1 MVHVSSLFRPQGTVA
16 STASCLQLHKRAERV
31 AAALMGR
38 LNTGD
43 HVALVYP
50 PGTRQRCHFKFST
63 FQIRVFVRITR
74 VTEPFGL
81 NINVCFAGVDLI
93 ATFYGCLYAGCV
105 PVTVRP
111 PHPQNLATT
120 LPTVK
125 MIVEVTFSV
134 GFSLL
139 CMRVGVGLI
148 TAGVL
153 FLRFIF
159 AIFALKV
166 SKSVCILTTQAIMKL
181 LRSKE
186 AAAAVDIKSWPM
198 VLDTGEVPV

>member
-1 MVHVSSLFRPQGTVA
+1 MA

-50 PGTRQRCHFKFST
+50 PGTVQRCHFNFST
-63 FQIRVFVRITR
+63 FQIHVFVRMAR
-74 VTEPFGL
+74 VTELIGP
-81 NINVCFAGVDLI
+81 NVNVCFAGVDLI

-125 MIVEVTFSV
+125 MIVEVTVSV
-134 GFSLL
+134 FCFALYAMYVCVCVSCDSWCVEGFS
-139 CMRVGVGLI
+139 
-148 TAGVL
+148 
-153 FLRFIF
+153 FPF
-159 AIFALKV
+159 FAL
-166 SKSVCILTTQAIMKL
+166 
-181 LRSKE
+181 
-186 AAAAVDIKSWPM
+186 
-198 VLDTGEVPV
+198 